1 MFDFFDPS
9 KLVVVGIIALIFIG
23 PKELPRVLRQVGQ
36 FIGKMRRMAA
46 EFQGQFMDAM
56 KEADVA
62 DLKQDFAKLHETTK
76 AGFDFNPIANI
87 KNDIHNALNSPALN
101 SPATHSPAASISPV
115 APDEFMPAPSEAM
128 LVPDMAAFSVPV
140 AAAETDGLGTGA
152 KKPAIKLRPRPVST
166 SWRKPVVRPRLPRK
180 SSAAPRA
187 NGHALSDTDDRSN

>member
-36 FIGKMRRMAA
+36 FVGKMRRMAA

-87 KNDIHNALNSPALN
+87 KNDIHAALNSPAKDSLVKD
-101 SPATHSPAASISPV
+101 SPV
-115 APDEFMPAPSEAM
+115 APDEFVPPPSEPM
-128 LVPDMAAFSVPV
+128 PVPDMPVPHMAAFAVPE
-140 AAAETDGLGTGA
+140 AAVEIDRPGTGA
-152 KKPAIKLRPRPVST
+152 KKPVIKLRPRPVST

-180 SSAAPRA
+180 AGAAPRA
-187 NGHALSDTDDRSN
+187 NGHARSDTDDRSN

>member
-36 FIGKMRRMAA
+36 FVGKMRRMAA

-56 KEADVA
+56 KEADVG

-87 KNDIHNALNSPALN
+87 KNDIYNAMN
-101 SPATHSPAASISPV
+101 SPATNSPAASASPK
-115 APDEFMPAPSEAM
+115 APDDFIIAPVEPMP
-128 LVPDMAAFSVPV
+128 VPDMAAFAVP
-140 AAAETDGLGTGA
+140 AAAVIDRPGAGA
-152 KKPAIKLRPRPVST
+152 KKPALKLRPRPVGT
-166 SWRKPVVRPRLPRK
+166 SRRKPVARSRLPRK
-180 SSAAPRA
+180 AGAAPRA
-187 NGHALSDTDDRSN
+187 NGHASIDPDDRSN